1 MARVADHLSIT
12 ELEER
17 FRTAKDPILARHA
30 QVIWLL
36 AQGHTTAQ
44 VSAVTSF
51 GPRWIAQ
58 LLVRYNAE
66 GVPALGDLR
75 QRNGRAPSVLKPD
88 LLERL
93 RVRLADQPPDGG
105 LWTRCR
111 CRFLADP
118 RRARPIRTGRHEPR
132 PATAV
137 QPQPPSAF
145 SVRHSGPS
153 PNAVPPGPGVS
164 LPADALVV
172 RSAGKYHAITLHC
185 YGTNLSNWPM
195 KLSNV
200 KIDCFRNS
208 RVTPPSMSTSHSRFR
223 SPSESM

>member
-1 MARVADHLSIT
+1 MAQVASHLSIT

-58 LLVRYNAE
+58 LLARYNAE

-93 RVRLADQPPDGG
+93 RVRLADPPPDGG
-105 LWTRCR
+105 LWTHDLIEEFRTPARRGPCR
-111 CRFLADP
+111 
-118 RRARPIRTGRHEPR
+118 G
-132 PATAV
+132 AV
-137 QPQPPSAF
+137 
-145 SVRHSGPS
+145 
-153 PNAVPPGPGVS
+153 
-164 LPADALVV
+164 
-172 RSAGKYHAITLHC
+172 
-185 YGTNLSNWPM
+185 
-195 KLSNV
+195 
-200 KIDCFRNS
+200 
-208 RVTPPSMSTSHSRFR
+208 
-223 SPSESM
+223 